1 MYRCNISYRRVRRPS
16 RTHRRGSRAGQTGGL
31 THYTHRRGTRH
42 GRALCDTKISSVGTS
57 FAVFALLV
65 LAGGAGAFAG
75 SVLGNA
81 FGRTALF
88 AGALIGGALASAA
101 AAFLSATFKW
111 IHTAERMPTAIGAV
125 VGFLVAAGIA
135 VNTLSSPI
143 GPVTSAL
150 LIGIGGLLGRRWAR
164 QRIA

>member
-1 MYRCNISYRRVRRPS
+1 M
-16 RTHRRGSRAGQTGGL
+16 
-31 THYTHRRGTRH
+31 
-42 GRALCDTKISSVGTS
+42 TS
-57 FAVFALLV
+57 FALFVLLI

-75 SVLGNA
+75 SVLGHA

-101 AAFLSATFKW
+101 AALLSATFKW
-111 IHTAERMPTAIGAV
+111 IHTTERIPTAIGAV
-125 VGFLVAAGIA
+125 AGFLIAAGIA

-164 QRIA
+164 QRIV

>member
-1 MYRCNISYRRVRRPS
+1 V
-16 RTHRRGSRAGQTGGL
+16 
-31 THYTHRRGTRH
+31 
-42 GRALCDTKISSVGTS
+42 TS
-57 FAVFALLV
+57 LAVFALLV
-65 LAGGAGAFAG
+65 LAGAAGAFAG

-81 FGRTALF
+81 FGHTALF

-111 IHTAERMPTAIGAV
+111 IDTAERIPTAMGAV
-125 VGFLVAAGIA
+125 AGFLVAAGIA

-150 LIGIGGLLGRRWAR
+150 LIGIGGLLGRWWAR
-164 QRIA
+164 RRIA

>member
-1 MYRCNISYRRVRRPS
+1 M
-16 RTHRRGSRAGQTGGL
+16 RAL
-31 THYTHRRGTRH
+31 ALH
-42 GRALCDTKISSVGTS
+42 GRGLCDTNISIVTS
-57 FAVFALLV
+57 FALFALLV
-65 LAGGAGAFAG
+65 LVGGLGAFAG

-88 AGALIGGALASAA
+88 AGALIGGAVACAA
-101 AAFLSATFKW
+101 AAFLSARFKW
-111 IHTAERMPTAIGAV
+111 IHAAERIPTAVGAV

-164 QRIA
+164 QGFA

>member
-1 MYRCNISYRRVRRPS
+1 LPSFDEGDGRTIELEYPCARVP
-16 RTHRRGSRAGQTGGL
+16 A
-31 THYTHRRGTRH
+31 RH
-42 GRALCDTKISSVGTS
+42 GRVLCDTKINIVTS
-57 FAVFALLV
+57 FALFALLI
-65 LAGGAGAFAG
+65 LAGGVGAFAG

-81 FGRTALF
+81 FGHTALF
-88 AGALIGGALASAA
+88 AGALIGGAVACAA

-111 IHTAERMPTAIGAV
+111 IHAAERIPTAIGAV

-143 GPVTSAL
+143 GPITSAL

-164 QRIA
+164 QGSA